1 MPGNRE
7 VGSTTPLPEPERAND
22 RAASLI
28 ESEIVIVDEDGTEE
42 PFDATKWFQ

>member
-1 MPGNRE
+1 M
-7 VGSTTPLPEPERAND
+7 TPLPAPEPSND

-42 PFDATKWFQ
+42 PFDAAAWFE

>member
-1 MPGNRE
+1 M
-7 VGSTTPLPEPERAND
+7 TPLPVPKVPNDD

-42 PFDATKWFQ
+42 PFDATAWFE